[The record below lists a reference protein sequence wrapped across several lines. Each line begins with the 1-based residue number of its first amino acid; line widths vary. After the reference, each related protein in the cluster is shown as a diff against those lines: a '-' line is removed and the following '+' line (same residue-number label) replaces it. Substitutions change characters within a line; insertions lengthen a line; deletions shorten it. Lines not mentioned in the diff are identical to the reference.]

1 MQQCCEEPVSIINV
15 SAVALELG
23 VTASTIVGAADVVDS
38 LTIHTKGE
46 HEHAIEGT
54 VHADGLPRV
63 TNIEGRRFDMV
74 PTGHMITLFN
84 NDTPGMV
91 GKVGDVLGNAKV
103 NIDEMV
109 IGHAD
114 DDGVAMMIIK
124 TDTSPSAEVLENLSN
139 LDGVSK
145 VAATKVD

>member
-1 MQQCCEEPVSIINV
+1 M
-15 SAVALELG
+15 ALELG
-23 VTASTIVGAADVVDS
+23 VTASTIVGASDVVDS
-38 LTIHTKGE
+38 LTIRTKGE
-46 HEHAIEGT
+46 HEHTIEGT

-91 GKVGDVLGNAKV
+91 GKVGDVLGDAKV

-109 IGHAD
+109 IGHRD
-114 DDGVAMMIIK
+114 DKGIAMMIK
-124 TDTSPSAEVLENLSN
+124 TDSATTSELLKNLSN
-139 LDGVSK
+139 IEGVSK
-145 VAATKVD
+145 VASAQVD